1 MAAGAALAAE
11 RGAAE
16 GAEPLSP
23 GTGATGSPGVAGG
36 REQLGMQ
43 EPQPLLW
50 FWGA

>member
-23 GTGATGSPGVAGG
+23 GTGAPGSPGVAGG

-43 EPQPLLW
+43 EGLLRL
-50 FWGA
+50 WGA